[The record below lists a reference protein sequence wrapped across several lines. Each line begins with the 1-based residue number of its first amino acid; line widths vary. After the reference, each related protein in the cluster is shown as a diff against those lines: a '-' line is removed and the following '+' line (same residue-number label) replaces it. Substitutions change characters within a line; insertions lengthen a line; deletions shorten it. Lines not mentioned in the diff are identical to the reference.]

1 MIESGLVNCNNMRI
15 KKKYITNLLLPAF
28 MFGVMFGSCRDEG
41 QISEMESN
49 GGEILWTASLLED
62 NQLATRALECNY
74 ITVDPYDMDFHM
86 QMRYKENG
94 LDVDELKTYRIPTG
108 QEGRLA
114 IKGSAES
121 AFQWH
126 GLTSDHYFWG
136 WTMPWETIENQ
147 TWSRPAENVAGNY
160 GAGLEPQTLTFFNSG
175 EDDDDSYEKYKNN
188 DIYETLIGTK
198 RGPVDYYHNGQ
209 YVSLIFKHLVSKI
222 VVKRLTLF
230 LSDGSIQNDVKG
242 NITFLGMPDQATF
255 YPHPDDDGEPVVITT
270 PKRDGELTYHIKS
283 DPLSYD
289 YLYVC
294 PEIDFSQIGFY
305 INITDERYKDYGDHG
320 DYYGSFKNIEFIR
333 EAGTDFD
340 QGDDETI
347 LHAGEMMELN
357 IELYP
362 GLGPGMSVHIK
373 DWSTERSGDAVHH
386 SHPGIYTDSEASSF
400 TKTADWDNLYELY
413 GDGVYETGDKQFNM
427 YDNVTVDSNTFP
439 VGKGYIV
446 NGMGHL
452 ITMKSS
458 SNRVT
463 VGNVRDVYIS
473 DGNTTIYIDKEGNI
487 WSLTNRNALDKKI
500 GKLPPFTGDN
510 YLYQINLTN
519 GSVTQ
524 TK

>member
-1 MIESGLVNCNNMRI
+1 MSVKKKYLSGLV
-15 KKKYITNLLLPAF
+15 LPAVIV
-28 MFGVMFGSCRDEG
+28 GCLLSSCRDEVV
-41 QISEMESN
+41 SPEMSAN
-49 GGEILWTASLLED
+49 SDIIFRASILED
-62 NQLATRALECNY
+62 NPLATRALDSTY

-86 QMRYKENG
+86 QMQYLEDG
-94 LDVDELKTYRIPTG
+94 EEADELKIYRIPTG

-114 IKGSAES
+114 LKDTEDS
-121 AFQWH
+121 AFRWH
-126 GLTSDHYFWG
+126 GLTGDHYFWG
-136 WTMPWETIENQ
+136 WTLPWETDENQ
-147 TWSRPAENVAGNY
+147 PWAIPAT
-160 GAGLEPQTLTFFNSG
+160 GLEGTYEDGLQPLTLTFYNSG
-175 EDDDDSYEKYKNN
+175 EGDENNYETYKNN

-209 YVSLIFKHLVSKI
+209 YVSLTFKHLVSKI

-230 LSDGSIQNDVKG
+230 MSDGSIQNDVKG
-242 NITFLGMPDQATF
+242 NITFLGMPDKATF
-255 YPHPDDDGEPVVITT
+255 YPHPDNDGAPVVITT

-283 DPLSYD
+283 DPLHYD
-289 YLYVC
+289 SLYVC
-294 PEIDFSQIGFY
+294 PEIDFSEIGFY
-305 INITDERYKDYGDHG
+305 IDITDERYSNYGDNG

-340 QGDDETI
+340 LGNDETV

-386 SHPGIYTDSEASSF
+386 SHPGIYTDSEAASF
-400 TKTADWDNLYELY
+400 TKTADWENLYELY
-413 GDGVYETGDKQFNM
+413 GDGEDENGNKEIKM

-439 VGKGYIV
+439 VGKGYVV

-473 DGNTTIYIDKEGNI
+473 DGKTTIYIDKDGNI

-500 GKLPPFTGDN
+500 GQLPPFTGNN